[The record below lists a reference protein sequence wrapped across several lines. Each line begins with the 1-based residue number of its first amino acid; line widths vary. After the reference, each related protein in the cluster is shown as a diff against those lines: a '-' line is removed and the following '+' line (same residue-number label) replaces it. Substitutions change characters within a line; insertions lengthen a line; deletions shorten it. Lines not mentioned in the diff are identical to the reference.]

1 MTSEK
6 ISVEWNTADV
16 DVVLALNPAFKE
28 ALTIAAVARMR
39 AENTQRIAEE
49 AQDATTA
56 DDAGK

>member
-1 MTSEK
+1 MTTSIPVNFKPE
-6 ISVEWNTADV
+6 DV
-16 DVVLALNPAFKE
+16 DVVLSLNPAFKE

-56 DDAGK
+56 DDADK